1 MECRHVMLAECARA
15 ADRRELLV
23 RAREKE
29 RGPSECS
36 GSNRSIR
43 AVSGVGRNTHTHVHV
58 RTHTHVGTNRY
69 ERGTCR
75 RSLTGARR
83 SRSPSPSGPTSV
95 RKGRPLFAIR
105 RVRNRCAIR
114 LSRLEANIIKYIF
127 SCPRNESRTIG
138 YVKLKQGVLYHR
150 HSSRLFIFI

>member
-1 MECRHVMLAECARA
+1 MLAECARA

-43 AVSGVGRNTHTHVHV
+43 AVSGVGRNTQTYTRTRTHSYNTRGYQQV
-58 RTHTHVGTNRY
+58 RTGDLPLVSHGPRH
-69 ERGTCR
+69 
-75 RSLTGARR
+75 

-114 LSRLEANIIKYIF
+114 LSRLEANIIKYILL
-127 SCPRNESRTIG
+127 CPESRTIG
-138 YVKLKQGVLYHR
+138 YVKLKQGVSYHR